1 MTDIAVFIIVCAVV
15 IRTLLYGIWT
25 LKAKNILGGCFIFL
39 LSFGTAAFYSYLM
52 FRSGY

>member
-1 MTDIAVFIIVCAVV
+1 MTDALVFIIVFIIV

-39 LSFGTAAFYSYLM
+39 LSLGTAAFYSYLM